1 MSYSTN
7 ALGKKVSPM
16 PDQSVDLK
24 QIGQR
29 IREARETLGISQTE
43 LDGKTGIGLAHVS
56 KIEAGRVDMRLST
69 FVRIIEALQVSAD
82 SILRADVPSVTSQYQ
97 EDLATLLNDCSPNEL
112 AGLTTVITEVKRTMR
127 LNKPTE

>member
-1 MSYSTN
+1 
-7 ALGKKVSPM
+7 M